1 MATVESGFLPSESL
15 VKKPEGPEIQDDCPL
30 IVEASCFAIHRSL
43 LCKLSEAGKKLD
55 RTDITETPGMR
66 LDD

>member
-1 MATVESGFLPSESL
+1 M
-15 VKKPEGPEIQDDCPL
+15 KQPEGPEVQDDCPL

-43 LCKLSEAGKKLD
+43 LYKLSEAGKKLD

-66 LDD
+66 PDD

>member
-1 MATVESGFLPSESL
+1 M
-15 VKKPEGPEIQDDCPL
+15 KKPEGPEIQDDCPL

-43 LCKLSEAGKKLD
+43 QTVRSREESH

-66 LDD
+66 PDDLEIT